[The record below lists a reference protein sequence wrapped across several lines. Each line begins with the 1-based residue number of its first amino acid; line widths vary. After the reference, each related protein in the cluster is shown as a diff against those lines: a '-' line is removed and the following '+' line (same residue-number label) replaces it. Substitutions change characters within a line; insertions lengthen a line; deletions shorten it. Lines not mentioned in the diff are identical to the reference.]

1 MRVARPVS
9 SRGPHRTELK
19 RPDEKKGSKN
29 KVEPGP
35 DQALGLARFFSFLI
49 YFLFFIFTFALLL
62 SILKLGETLT

>member
-35 DQALGLARFFSFLI
+35 DQALGLARFFSFFI
-49 YFLFFIFTFALLL
+49 FLFFLFLLL
-62 SILKLGETLT
+62 LYY